1 MFQKLFLIVALASTA
16 SWAQTRPQPSTQG
29 NRADKERMESAK
41 IGFISRELQLTPDE
55 AKVFWP
61 VYNAME
67 AEMKQ
72 ANRDPLREGLKTV
85 RGEGGIDNLSDAQ
98 ARELL
103 AELDKVGAE
112 REAIRRKYQKEFL
125 KVLPPQKVLKL
136 HVAER
141 KFKQEVMDR
150 IRDAR
155 EGHPGPPPGGRPPG
169 AGRPP
174 KGPHQP
180 ELGAR
185 TTPLIFINGIESNI
199 PLDAIAPDRIAS
211 VDVLKGDLAVA
222 TYGPRAQNG
231 VVCVTLRTS
240 DQL

>member
-1 MFQKLFLIVALASTA
+1 MIQKLFLILALASTA
-16 SWAQTRPQPSTQG
+16 SWAQTRLQPSTQG

-55 AKVFWP
+55 AKAFWP

-136 HVAER
+136 YVAER

-174 KGPHQP
+174 KGLNGPSFGSTHYQFFHNSESLYSSAENIDEP
-180 ELGAR
+180 KYHFGSR
-185 TTPLIFINGIESNI
+185 MVQFIQYSPISPIGRFR
-199 PLDAIAPDRIAS
+199 RIVS
-211 VDVLKGDLAVA
+211 YA
-222 TYGPRAQNG
+222 T
-231 VVCVTLRTS
+231 
-240 DQL
+240 QLQD

>member
-1 MFQKLFLIVALASTA
+1 MFQKLFLILALASTV

-29 NRADKERMESAK
+29 NRVDKERMESAK

-67 AEMKQ
+67 AEIKK
-72 ANRDPLREGLKTV
+72 ADRDPLREGLKTV

-174 KGPHQP
+174 KGLNGPS
-180 ELGAR
+180 LGSTHYLFFHNSESLYSSAENIDEPKYR
-185 TTPLIFINGIESNI
+185 FGSKMVQFIQYSPISPIG
-199 PLDAIAPDRIAS
+199 RIRRIVS
-211 VDVLKGDLAVA
+211 YA
-222 TYGPRAQNG
+222 T
-231 VVCVTLRTS
+231 
-240 DQL
+240 QLQD